1 MPDFEYEA
9 KTAAGE
15 KLIDIITMPSRREVI
30 AYLKN
35 LGYFPLV
42 VREKGKKAARLFKFS
57 FRLGKRISQQQILF
71 FTEQMSH
78 LLNAGIPV
86 SQALSI
92 LAGQVTDVRFQ
103 EVLGSI
109 SDEMTRGN
117 SFSHALSQQKG
128 VFSSLYVNMVY
139 AGETSG
145 ALSVIFKNLS
155 TLLYLHQ
162 ETAGQMR
169 SSLAYPLIML
179 ITGGAS
185 FVFLMS
191 VVVPRIVLVFRQM
204 GQTLPFPTRI
214 LIGLSNVVSR
224 YWWVG
229 LIAAGVIVSLYQRA
243 KVSKRMAFLVDGAKL
258 RLPLFGEIIKKSCL
272 SRFASTLATLLS
284 NGVGMLDALKIA
296 GETISNDVIS
306 QEVAGLREKVTD
318 GKALSQPLRES
329 RNFPSLFVDIL
340 AAGEETG
347 DLPRALNNIA
357 QIYSDEA
364 KKRIKLLTSLFE
376 PLIII
381 FMAFVVGFIVISVL
395 LPIFDITSG
404 LK

>member
-9 KTAAGE
+9 KTVAGE
-15 KLIDIITMPSRREVI
+15 RLKDVITMPSRREVV
-30 AYLKN
+30 AYLEN
-35 LGYFPLV
+35 LGYFPLAI
-42 VREKGKKAARLFKFS
+42 REKGKKAVRLFKFS
-57 FRLGKRISQQQILF
+57 FMMRKRISQQQILF

-103 EVLGSI
+103 EVLSSI
-109 SDEMTRGN
+109 SDEMTRG
-117 SFSHALSQQKG
+117 SSLSQALSQQKG
-128 VFSSLYVNMVY
+128 VFSPLYVNMVY

-145 ALSVIFKNLS
+145 ALAVIFKNLS
-155 TLLYLHQ
+155 TLLYLHE
-162 ETAGQMR
+162 ETAGQIR
-169 SSLAYPLIML
+169 SSLAYPVVML
-179 ITGGAS
+179 ITGGAT

-204 GQTLPFPTRI
+204 GQTLPLSTRV
-214 LIGLSNVVSR
+214 LIGLSNAVSR

-229 LIAAGVIVSLYQRA
+229 LIAAGAIASLYQRT
-243 KVSKRMAFLVDGAKL
+243 KVSKKAGFLLDGFKL
-258 RLPLFGEIIKKSCL
+258 RLPLFGEIIRKSCL

-284 NGVGMLDALKIA
+284 NGVGMLNALKIA
-296 GETISNDVIS
+296 GETISNHVLS
-306 QEVAGLREKVTD
+306 QEVAELKERVTD

-357 QIYSDEA
+357 QIYSEEA
-364 KKRIKLLTSLFE
+364 RKKIKLLTSLFE

-381 FMAFVVGFIVISVL
+381 LMAFVVGFIVISVL